1 MRGRGRMRMNMRR
14 GGTPMMGG
22 RSIQH
27 MNNFNKPRHVLRMPF
42 DAFVSES
49 FYPRVKPQ
57 TDDKELTNSLLKRHA
72 ELVPTGAEQTSIQS
86 IVLKVQGVLEGLTVA
101 PGSFEACVSYI
112 LISVIPNDMVII
124 EAIFLAIGRSQSRWI
139 IQKGDHGERSQCC

>member
-14 GGTPMMGG
+14 GGGTPMMMGG
-22 RSIQH
+22 RPIQH

-57 TDDKELTNSLLKRHA
+57 PDDKELTNSLLKRHA

-112 LISVIPNDMVII
+112 RSCL
-124 EAIFLAIGRSQSRWI
+124 FL
-139 IQKGDHGERSQCC
+139 

>member
-1 MRGRGRMRMNMRR
+1 MH
-14 GGTPMMGG
+14 
-22 RSIQH
+22 S
-27 MNNFNKPRHVLRMPF
+27 MNNFNKPRNVLLRMPF

-57 TDDKELTNSLLKRHA
+57 PDDKELTNSLLKRHA

-101 PGSFEACVSYI
+101 PGSFEACVSYH
-112 LISVIPNDMVII
+112 
-124 EAIFLAIGRSQSRWI
+124 Q
-139 IQKGDHGERSQCC
+139 